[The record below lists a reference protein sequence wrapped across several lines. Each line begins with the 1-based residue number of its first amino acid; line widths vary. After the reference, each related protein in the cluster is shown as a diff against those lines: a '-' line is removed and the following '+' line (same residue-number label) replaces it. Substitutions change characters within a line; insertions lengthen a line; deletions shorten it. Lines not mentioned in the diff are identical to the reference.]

1 MASTYLQQGFSRGR
15 GFPELPSGLGHNLLL
30 PPLPAPSLSSGTS
43 HQAAPSGALE
53 SHFQSPAPKAGLEL
67 ENSAEEKQQV
77 GWEFGVGDASGRGL
91 PESAAEERAVPRG
104 LGIPASLTLPGS
116 SRSIGYR
123 SQLRCPSLIPKFHF
137 QFPLRGLNRRKRVE
151 QGEGGDG
158 AGTARK
164 EVRGARSHCQ
174 PGASGGNCSPATVLS
189 TAFSLRPPRLISQH
203 VTYRIPISCHGHWS
217 SAHTWEHLEEE
228 IWMERNESTS
238 ACYSQ
243 EWIPSHKTGS
253 SLKSGV

>member
-1 MASTYLQQGFSRGR
+1 MGVWGGRRYWEGAPRICGGGESRPTWAG
-15 GFPELPSGLGHNLLL
+15 N
-30 PPLPAPSLSSGTS
+30 PSLT
-43 HQAAPSGALE
+43 H
-53 SHFQSPAPKAGLEL
+53 
-67 ENSAEEKQQV
+67 
-77 GWEFGVGDASGRGL
+77 
-91 PESAAEERAVPRG
+91 
-104 LGIPASLTLPGS
+104 LTRIL
-116 SRSIGYR
+116 SIGHR
-123 SQLRCPSLIPKFHF
+123 SQLRCTSLIPKFHF

-164 EVRGARSHCQ
+164 EVRGARRHCQ
-174 PGASGGNCSPATVLS
+174 PGAGGGNCSPATVLS

>member
-53 SHFQSPAPKAGLEL
+53 SHFQSPAPTAGLEL

-116 SRSIGYR
+116 SALATALSFAA
-123 SQLRCPSLIPKFHF
+123 QAWSLNFTFSFLSEAWIEGRGWSKGRAETGRG
-137 QFPLRGLNRRKRVE
+137 LRGKRSEVL
-151 QGEGGDG
+151 EGTVSQ
-158 AGTARK
+158 AQAEETAVLRLFW
-164 EVRGARSHCQ
+164 VLRSLWGLLVSF
-174 PGASGGNCSPATVLS
+174 PS
-189 TAFSLRPPRLISQH
+189 T
-203 VTYRIPISCHGHWS
+203 
-217 SAHTWEHLEEE
+217 
-228 IWMERNESTS
+228 
-238 ACYSQ
+238 
-243 EWIPSHKTGS
+243 
-253 SLKSGV
+253 